1 MPERLVAVGRLLHT
15 KQPMTCGRMPA
26 RTVAPWRPSW
36 RKNAG
41 PARGVRH
48 RAGDGHPPSLSVA
61 PKQQRRTMPW
71 IDDRSARS
79 REIDPPCAWSPPPSR
94 GPRPSLS
101 REPPSKKAHAANA
114 LRIILPAESISSFR
128 KGPFN
133 LGATAVMAAS
143 ATPATSER
151 RRRGLSTY
159 PYENSADAM
168 TPQEFIGKWRPVAL
182 TERQA
187 AQEHFIDL
195 CRLFRHPTPVEAD
208 PSGEWYCF
216 EKGAMKS
223 TGNPGWADVWKRGFF
238 AFEYKKRKKN
248 LKEAQDQ
255 LAPLRLAP
263 REPADPLLL
272 IVLHRARYID
282 GEDQCEINL
291 CLQLCAAR
299 LRQK

>member
-1 MPERLVAVGRLLHT
+1 VDRRPFCPLPGNRPTVRL
-15 KQPMTCGRMPA
+15 
-26 RTVAPWRPSW
+26 
-36 RKNAG
+36 
-41 PARGVRH
+41 
-48 RAGDGHPPSLSVA
+48 
-61 PKQQRRTMPW
+61 
-71 IDDRSARS
+71 
-79 REIDPPCAWSPPPSR
+79 EPPPSR

-272 IVLHRARYID
+272 IVLHRRDTSTARTSARSTSVSN
-282 GEDQCEINL
+282 C
-291 CLQLCAAR
+291 AR
-299 LRQK
+299 LASGRSDPARTSKEANACIKRVRCAGMAIRPPAV